1 MNPYFGKNFW
11 QVFVLFFQ
19 RMGEFITGQIGLSEL
34 ASDEVQILVLMLVGF
49 ASALIGTFL
58 VLKKMTMLANSL
70 SHTIL
75 LGIVVAYLILSPF
88 ISPTEVHG
96 HVISIKVMLI
106 AALATGLI
114 TTLLTQS
121 LTYLLKLQED
131 ASTGLVFTSLFAL
144 GIVLVT
150 VFTRN
155 THIGVEAIMGNVDA
169 LHVNDIKLIFWIAL
183 IDLVVIGVFFKE
195 FKLTTFDAPFAD
207 AQGFSSPIFSYLLMV
222 LTSATVIGA
231 FRAVGV
237 LLVLAFLVGPALT
250 ARLFSNRLKVV
261 ILLAIAIGAGASL
274 ISVALARH
282 LLTVYHIP
290 VSTSGLVTTVLG
302 AIYFL
307 SLITRLTPRKVNAKI

>member
-1 MNPYFGKNFW
+1 M
-11 QVFVLFFQ
+11 
-19 RMGEFITGQIGLSEL
+19 
-34 ASDEVQILVLMLVGF
+34 
-49 ASALIGTFL
+49 
-58 VLKKMTMLANSL
+58 
-70 SHTIL
+70 
-75 LGIVVAYLILSPF
+75 
-88 ISPTEVHG
+88 
-96 HVISIKVMLI
+96 ISIKVMLI